1 MRDPVCPWSLVS
13 TQAQSPVQPQ
23 SLWQQPCPR
32 AYPDSHCLPA
42 PTALTCWRVGVGGCF
57 RQVRAEDKQKWVGP
71 TLAFLGTDLQEVMA
85 TSRDQKELLWA
96 WQGWRDAV
104 GRQLRIT
111 FERYVQLSNK
121 AANLNGEALTLP
133 PPSLKP
139 PKPLPPTHPAHP
151 VQMAHSTGL
160 GGKAKQSLQG
170 VKAVVGPGDGD
181 PEPCS
186 WEKQRWLIH
195 HWSANIA

>member
-1 MRDPVCPWSLVS
+1 M
-13 TQAQSPVQPQ
+13 
-23 SLWQQPCPR
+23 
-32 AYPDSHCLPA
+32 
-42 PTALTCWRVGVGGCF
+42 
-57 RQVRAEDKQKWVGP
+57 RAEDKQKWVGP

-133 PPSLKP
+133 PPPPNPPNPCHQPIQPSLCRQHTAQA
-139 PKPLPPTHPAHP
+139 L
-151 VQMAHSTGL
+151 VEG
-160 GGKAKQSLQG
+160 QSRVCRESRQ
-170 VKAVVGPGDGD
+170 
-181 PEPCS
+181 
-186 WEKQRWLIH
+186 
-195 HWSANIA
+195 

>member
-1 MRDPVCPWSLVS
+1 M
-13 TQAQSPVQPQ
+13 
-23 SLWQQPCPR
+23 
-32 AYPDSHCLPA
+32 
-42 PTALTCWRVGVGGCF
+42 
-57 RQVRAEDKQKWVGP
+57 GP

-133 PPSLKP
+133 PSPQTPQTPATNPSS
-139 PKPLPPTHPAHP
+139 PACTDGTQHRP
-151 VQMAHSTGL
+151 WWM
-160 GGKAKQSLQG
+160 GKAESAGGQG
-170 VKAVVGPGDGD
+170 SSRTWRWGP
-181 PEPCS
+181 
-186 WEKQRWLIH
+186 
-195 HWSANIA
+195 